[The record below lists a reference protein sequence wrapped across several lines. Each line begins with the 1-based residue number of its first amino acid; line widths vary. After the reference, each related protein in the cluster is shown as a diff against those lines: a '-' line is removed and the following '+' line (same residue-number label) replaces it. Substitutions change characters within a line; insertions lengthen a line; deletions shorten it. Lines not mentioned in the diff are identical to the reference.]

1 MASFLFHT
9 DRNFHPI
16 FRKQQQHLLQKV
28 FQVSLSYVT
37 RQQEGELIFKGLPS
51 SMPIKSSP
59 LYVPIALQNKGR
71 CISGPE
77 ENNLNKNQSF

>member
-1 MASFLFHT
+1 
-9 DRNFHPI
+9 
-16 FRKQQQHLLQKV
+16 
-28 FQVSLSYVT
+28 
-37 RQQEGELIFKGLPS
+37 
-51 SMPIKSSP
+51 MPIKSSP